1 MATDALRVLIVDDEE
16 ELVSA
21 LVERLQLRGF
31 DARGV
36 TTGAEALAD
45 LETTACDVVVL
56 DVKMPGLGGLEVIKR
71 IKRERPELE
80 VVLLTGLGS
89 SGSVEEG
96 MEAGAFE
103 FLMKPVKID
112 DLARILRS
120 AGHGRDVEEAEE

>member
-1 MATDALRVLIVDDEE
+1 MDELRVLIVDDEE

-21 LVERLQLRGF
+21 LVERLRLRGF

-36 TTGAEALAD
+36 TTGAQALAD

-71 IKRERPELE
+71 IKRERPRLE
-80 VVLLTGLGS
+80 VVLLTGHGS
-89 SGSVEEG
+89 SVSVEEG
-96 MEAGAFE
+96 LEAGAFE
-103 FLMKPVKID
+103 YLMKPVKID

-120 AGHGRDVEEAEE
+120 AGGGSDAGEADG